1 MKERRSGEREA
12 AIHALVPLLIL
23 VVVAIIALLSG
34 HTSGIRHVGV
44 ATGPTAVA
52 QPAACESAD
61 PPAPLLSANG
71 VPALD
76 IKYVRVAK
84 EPEGFVTKFGGE
96 PKWVGKPE
104 WPLSRST
111 GKPMVFIGQVSLD
124 HALFPG
130 AKGRMA
136 YLFVTG
142 DDDYVNGAEP
152 WDPDA
157 GENAIVVQP
166 GDKPIVDTTD
176 SATGPTTLTWAP
188 GTTSAQPEIYRAM
201 FTPSLEPSFLSDA
214 ARQKLT
220 QGQEDAYETAI
231 GPDKIGGTPDFIQGA
246 EFPCSGDRLLYQV
259 GFQPFDLNLGDGGVG
274 FAFINSTGTAGRFL
288 TQSH

>member
-1 MKERRSGEREA
+1 MKDRRSGEREA
-12 AIHALVPLLIL
+12 AIHAIVPVAIL
-23 VVVAIIALLSG
+23 AVVAAIALISG
-34 HTSGIRHVGV
+34 HSSGVRYAGI
-44 ATGPTAVA
+44 AAGPTAAA
-52 QPAACESAD
+52 QPAACESAN
-61 PPAPLLSANG
+61 PPAPLLSPEG

-76 IKYVRVAK
+76 IKYVPVAK
-84 EPEGFVTKFGGE
+84 EPEGFVTKFGGQ

-130 AKGRMA
+130 ATGRMA

-166 GDKPIVDTTD
+166 GDKPIVATTH
-176 SATGPTTLTWAP
+176 SAKGPTTLTWAT
-188 GTTSAQPEIYRAM
+188 GTTSQRPVIYRAV
-201 FTPSLEPSFLSDA
+201 FTPSQDPAFVGDT
-214 ARQKLT
+214 ARQELT
-220 QGQEDAYETAI
+220 QQQNDAYETAI
-231 GPDKIGGTPDFIQGA
+231 GPDKIGGTPDFFQGA
-246 EFPCSGDRLLYQV
+246 EFPCSGERLLYQV
-259 GFQPFDLNLGDGGVG
+259 GYQPFDLNLGDGGAG
-274 FAFINSTGTAGRFL
+274 FAFINATGTAGRFL